1 MSYQNRL
8 SELSST
14 ISRIQN
20 EEYNAWKLLETRTVK
35 ELLDRIRC
43 RINNSFNCEVLYE
56 EEYKQ

>member
-8 SELSST
+8 SKLSST

-20 EEYNAWKLLETRTVK
+20 EEYNVWKLMETRTVR
-35 ELLDRIRC
+35 ELLDRIQC
-43 RINNSFNCEVLYE
+43 RIRNSFNCEVLHE